1 MANYHLRHEMKQLAV
16 IVAIYAKHGDVETAR
31 SLEAAW
37 SFAHTMQKKLE
48 VSSGDVS
55 HVVKYLHCVRIRTA
69 STGHYRCESRNVRN
83 KEAWSVKKQAST
95 NCYIGL
101 LSSD

>member
-37 SFAHTMQKKLE
+37 SFAHTIRKKLE

-55 HVVKYLHCVRIRTA
+55 HVVNRKISSLRQNSYSQYGTLSMRITERP
-69 STGHYRCESRNVRN
+69 
-83 KEAWSVKKQAST
+83 
-95 NCYIGL
+95 
-101 LSSD
+101 